1 MIYCYTLTGQEMCT
15 FKDENVLRKP
25 MGIALDKNNNIYV
38 AGLGTN
44 NVVVL
49 SADGTNCKQILTKGD
64 GLNRPWSLRIN
75 IGRNGLL
82 VCNLNGPAFLF
93 SLH

>member
-49 SADGTNCKQILTKGD
+49 SADGKNCKQILTKGD